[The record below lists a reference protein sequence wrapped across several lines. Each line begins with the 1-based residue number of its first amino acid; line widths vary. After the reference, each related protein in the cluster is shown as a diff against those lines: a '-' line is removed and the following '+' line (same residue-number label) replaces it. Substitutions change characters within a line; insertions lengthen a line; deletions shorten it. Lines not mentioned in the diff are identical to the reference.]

1 MADKYEL
8 LPADAPAG
16 HIAHKRVRFDAKD
29 GNRAM
34 FRFKG
39 QHFQTCT
46 TKAGTRHAAE
56 VIARACWMR
65 FEDGEDKDAVTAF
78 RNRCYEVVSSH
89 DAESAKRPRTSRPN
103 DNKEVMQLDMM
114 RYRLGLPATLTE
126 LPKLSDREQE
136 QRLEAAASHVKFPS
150 QQTTDSIP
158 EKVSNVDK
166 ASSPET
172 ANSAAE
178 NVANRKVEDEAST
191 TTAEASDATPTK
203 VKASS
208 KVERQASSSEKTKA
222 ADATAK
228 PNIEEEET
236 ATKKAESDVK
246 PSKTVETVKAASM
259 ASDSTSEKTK
269 AADATA
275 KPNIEEEETATKK
288 AESDVKPSKT
298 VETVKAASMASD
310 STSEKTKAADA
321 TAKPNIEEE
330 ETATQ
335 KAESDVKPS
344 KAVETVKASSK
355 PASSETTTKAA
366 DAAAKPNDKE
376 EASKPSQVKA
386 SSIASN
392 SASEKT
398 KAADDAAKPSIE
410 EEEAASSQTKSS
422 GSSAKRDKATQKAE
436 SNGKRSKAVPSVK
449 AAAKARPAKEAKPK
463 DATAKQKVEKQMPQ
477 SSQEAAA
484 ASAKGGSRRVEC
496 EASAAACGPQTFAYS
511 GSFEAD
517 VQKILAG
524 AVLEDSSSKV
534 STISEDDTPAQAA
547 RDTAKK
553 RKAAEKKAQ
562 ATEEHLESLIERKI
576 NLIAVAVV
584 GDLHRN
590 GHIQTVLVA
599 EVEKGRASVFVS
611 EDLLKGSKAQAAL
624 KVLLEAKEVV
634 KVMHDCRMAAD
645 ALQSLLD
652 IQLCSVFDTAIAWQM
667 LQDTD
672 PSASSSTESTILPV
686 LQKYAPLAF
695 KEMHK
700 VLPPQKKTLPKPEQA
715 IFDVLGL
722 RDEVTSTAIAVEKH
736 EEMSFPYGHQTP

>member
-1 MADKYEL
+1 
-8 LPADAPAG
+8 
-16 HIAHKRVRFDAKD
+16 
-29 GNRAM
+29 
-34 FRFKG
+34 
-39 QHFQTCT
+39 
-46 TKAGTRHAAE
+46 
-56 VIARACWMR
+56 
-65 FEDGEDKDAVTAF
+65 
-78 RNRCYEVVSSH
+78 
-89 DAESAKRPRTSRPN
+89 
-103 DNKEVMQLDMM
+103 
-114 RYRLGLPATLTE
+114 
-126 LPKLSDREQE
+126 
-136 QRLEAAASHVKFPS
+136 
-150 QQTTDSIP
+150 
-158 EKVSNVDK
+158 
-166 ASSPET
+166 
-172 ANSAAE
+172 
-178 NVANRKVEDEAST
+178 
-191 TTAEASDATPTK
+191 
-203 VKASS
+203 
-208 KVERQASSSEKTKA
+208 
-222 ADATAK
+222 
-228 PNIEEEET
+228 
-236 ATKKAESDVK
+236 
-246 PSKTVETVKAASM
+246 
-259 ASDSTSEKTK
+259 
-269 AADATA
+269 
-275 KPNIEEEETATKK
+275 
-288 AESDVKPSKT
+288 
-298 VETVKAASMASD
+298 
-310 STSEKTKAADA
+310 
-321 TAKPNIEEE
+321 

-376 EASKPSQVKA
+376 EASKPSQEKASTQTKRSNRSKAEETATQKAKGDTKPSNTVATVKA

-672 PSASSSTESTILPV
+672 RDAASYGLNVKGRGKTPLVILHEGTGKV

-722 RDEVTSTAIAVEKH
+722 SDAQMYKRC
-736 EEMSFPYGHQTP
+736 